1 MRRIIVYL
9 ALLLIFIG
17 VVQWKKI
24 DVIKQR
30 TKDVVSIPG
39 EIKKYGWPVDVEQ
52 IKERELYKSM
62 RVTVLPDSL
71 HNKKVS
77 FYVSRK
83 EITQVRS
90 GQIVVNSI
98 NGEKIGK
105 VGLVRKT
112 PDLSTGLY
120 KADVYLNRAR
130 RKTDERISAIDV
142 IIDSIKNA
150 ISVPVES
157 VDSSYKKNKFY
168 IWLAK
173 NGIAKPVEVTLGVQ
187 GQGRV
192 EISSSLAVG
201 DKVVINGYKALEEG
215 YNLRIR
221 ECKNCKEED
230 TGAAL

>member
-142 IIDSIKNA
+142 IIDIVHDVSTCNIHVLF
-150 ISVPVES
+150 IM
-157 VDSSYKKNKFY
+157 
-168 IWLAK
+168 
-173 NGIAKPVEVTLGVQ
+173 
-187 GQGRV
+187 
-192 EISSSLAVG
+192 
-201 DKVVINGYKALEEG
+201 
-215 YNLRIR
+215 
-221 ECKNCKEED
+221 
-230 TGAAL
+230 